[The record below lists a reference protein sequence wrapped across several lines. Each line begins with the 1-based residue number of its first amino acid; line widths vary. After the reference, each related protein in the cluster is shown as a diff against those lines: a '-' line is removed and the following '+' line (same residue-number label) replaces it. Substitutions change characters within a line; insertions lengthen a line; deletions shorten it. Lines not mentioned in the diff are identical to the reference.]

1 MRKFHLYLFK
11 FHRMGLRYPR
21 LTACVAAAL
30 VLIGLVGAS
39 NYRFLLSVD
48 DLVDPDFKSYQA
60 LMDYKQNFPDFNS
73 VIISIEPHKRPTK
86 AFLCDVQR
94 WAIRLNDKRSD
105 LLRISSSFGVRQAY
119 VNNRQLQFKP
129 LFNLDCFSAD
139 PQTEVID
146 EAYQKL
152 RASPWSSLL
161 TDQNYA
167 LTLSI
172 SFEGHGAG
180 NRFGDFNADSAEEI
194 RQDFD
199 RVLEPW
205 KNEFEVFWA
214 GVGSYQYELRKSFY
228 ISQVLNVIMFGFVLL
243 FFKFF
248 FKTWSLGWLFILT
261 VDGALIITY
270 GIMGFLDLPVDV
282 LTNST
287 GMMLIVSTLEDFI
300 FIVYGTVYM
309 GMSWRKSMRYFLIPA
324 FYTTIT
330 TAVGFA
336 SLAASDLSI
345 IQRFG
350 ILSAVSGIIEWA
362 FVFCVL
368 PAILIL
374 VKSKWWIA
382 PGFLSQQ
389 NSRLQKWLVQVS
401 EIKFPKAVS
410 LALLLIFPLAI
421 WGAFKLNVE
430 DSPEKFFAPGHII
443 SEASNHLSKNRG
455 WRSDV
460 TLLFPEDATD
470 ESKNKILAL
479 ARQWPNV
486 SAVEDLPTTEKY
498 LTSQVESEDH
508 RQAIIQ
514 FWRESPFITRLKNE
528 SSERAILYLKS
539 LERVDLEALVVAVEK
554 SCPNKECA
562 LASGLTSYVE
572 FGDRVLRTL
581 FESLF
586 ISLALVLLIIFTL
599 AKYKG
604 SKNIFALCISSI
616 WGPFALVVVFYVFQV
631 PVFFITTI
639 CAAVLVGLSGDN
651 SIQFIFNEKGNDIN
665 KSVSQLGVASLLVMI
680 AMVFVTVIF
689 FFSPMWPLQKLGGL
703 MILGFWLGWIGD
715 VIILRGLTK

>member
-1 MRKFHLYLFK
+1 MRKFHLFLFK
-11 FHRMGLRYPR
+11 FHRIGLRFPK
-21 LTACVAAAL
+21 LTACVAALL
-30 VLIGLVGAS
+30 VIIGLIGAS

-60 LMDYKQNFPDFNS
+60 LMDYKQNFPDYNS
-73 VIISIEPHKRPTK
+73 VIISIEPHKKPTK
-86 AFLCDVQR
+86 DFLCDIQR

-105 LLRISSSFGVRQAY
+105 LLRVSSSFGVRQAY

-129 LFNLDCFSAD
+129 LFDLDCFSTD
-139 PQTEVID
+139 PQTETID

-152 RASPWSSLL
+152 RASPWNNLL

-172 SFEGHGAG
+172 SFEGHSAD
-180 NRFGDFNADSAEEI
+180 NRFGEFNADSAEEI
-194 RQDFD
+194 RLDFD

-205 KNEFEVFWA
+205 KNDFDVYWA

-228 ISQVLNVIMFGFVLL
+228 VSQVLNLIMFGFVLL
-243 FFKFF
+243 FFRFF
-248 FKTWSLGWLFILT
+248 FKSWSLGWLFILT
-261 VDGALIITY
+261 VDCALIITY

-300 FIVYGTVYM
+300 FIVYGTAYM
-309 GMSWRKSMRYFLIPA
+309 GMTWRKSMRYFLIPA
-324 FYTTIT
+324 FYTTLT
-330 TAVGFA
+330 TSIGFA
-336 SLAASDLSI
+336 SLVTSDLSI

-350 ILSAVSGIIEWA
+350 LLSAVSGLIEWA

-368 PAILIL
+368 PAILTL
-374 VKSKWWIA
+374 VKSKGWVK
-382 PGFLSQQ
+382 PDFLSQQ
-389 NSRLQKWLVQVS
+389 NSKIQKGLLRLS
-401 EIKFPKAVS
+401 EVNFPKAVTWC
-410 LALLLIFPLAI
+410 LLLFFPLGI

-443 SEASNHLSKNRG
+443 SKTSDHLFKTRG

-460 TLLFPEDATD
+460 TLLFPENATS
-470 ESKNKILAL
+470 ESKSKVLSL
-479 ARQWPNV
+479 ARKWPNV
-486 SAVEDLPTTEKY
+486 AVVEDLPITEKY
-498 LTSQVESEDH
+498 LTSQVESDDH
-508 RQAIIQ
+508 KQAIIR

-528 SSERAILYLKS
+528 SVERAIIYLKS
-539 LERVDLEALVVAVEK
+539 LERKDLEDLVLAVEE

-562 LASGLTSYVE
+562 LASGITSYVE

-586 ISLALVLLIIFTL
+586 LSLALVIFIVYILARYNKSQNTL
-599 AKYKG
+599 
-604 SKNIFALCISSI
+604 ALCISSI
-616 WGPFALVVVFYVFQV
+616 WGPFALVVMFYVFQV

-651 SIQFIFNEKGNDIN
+651 SIQFIFNEKGKGLN
-665 KSVSQLGVASLLVMI
+665 KSVSQLGVASLLVTI

-703 MILGFWLGWIGD
+703 MILGFWLSWVGD